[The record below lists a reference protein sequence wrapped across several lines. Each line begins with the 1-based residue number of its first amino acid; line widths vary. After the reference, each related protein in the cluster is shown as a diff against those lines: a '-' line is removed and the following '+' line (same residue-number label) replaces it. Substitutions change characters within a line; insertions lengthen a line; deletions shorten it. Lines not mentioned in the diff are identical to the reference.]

1 MTDQFVA
8 LDVETAN
15 PHPGSICSVGRARF
29 ERGAVVD
36 EHYTLINPDQYFAD
50 HLTDIHG
57 IQADDVA
64 SAPLFSDALDQLG
77 RFIGGAPV
85 LHHTHFDRTAVHRAC
100 EDWGVAAPG
109 WAWFDSA
116 EVARRTWRQ
125 FAHRGYSLANLCR
138 HIGYQFR
145 HHHALEDAK
154 AGGYVTLAAMRER
167 GVASFEEL
175 RSDLDLTQ
183 RCIAPPSSASRPFD
197 GEVVAFAGR
206 CSDARRVLSER
217 VEELGGESTERVTK
231 RTMLVVAGTRA
242 DTRELDKARRYHE
255 AGLPVQ
261 IVSEYDFNVMCTPG
275 RKPLL

>member
-1 MTDQFVA
+1 MADQFVA

-15 PHPGSICSVGRARF
+15 PHPGSICSVGCARF

-36 EHYTLINPDQYFAD
+36 EHYTLINPDQYFAE

-64 SAPLFSDALDQLG
+64 SAPLFPGALNQLE

-100 EDWGVAAPG
+100 EDWGVAAPR

-125 FAHRGYSLANLCR
+125 FAQRGYSLANLCR

-175 RSDLDLTQ
+175 RSDLGLTL
-183 RCIAPPSSASRPFD
+183 RCIAPPSSAARPFD

-231 RTMLVVAGTRA
+231 RTTLVVAGTRA

-255 AGLPVQ
+255 AGLSVQ